1 MYSFYINKQE
11 EIHILNEMLVGE
23 AGCTKEDRAKQ
34 YHIPLE
40 IAQKCVGQKEPP
52 RELVDFVSKA
62 YQEKEKDLE
71 NAQAFQ
77 TDFWGRNGENCRKK
91 LSTLMEQKIPNFRV
105 RLQALCDGISDWNG
119 TNVAINAFQYLD
131 KHIAWD
137 AILIWE
143 TILALTFQRIRKKY
157 SKEIYPDEVVW
168 AVSEMTSCAIINTD
182 FDITWNIG
190 YRLLAPHQ
198 ENVMEIYKSRKNFA
212 DFLEK
217 MLDYFKDK
225 GITF

>member
-11 EIHILNEMLVGE
+11 EINILNEMLVGE
-23 AGCTKEDRAKQ
+23 AGCTKEDRARQ
-34 YHIPLE
+34 YHVPLE
-40 IAQKCVGQKEPP
+40 VAQKCVGQKDPP
-52 RELVDFVSKA
+52 KELIDFVNKA

-71 NAQAFQ
+71 KALAFHI
-77 TDFWGRNGENCRKK
+77 DFWGRNGNKCRQK
-91 LSTLMEQKIPNFRV
+91 LSTLMEQEIPDFRV
-105 RLQALCDGISDWNG
+105 RLQVLCDGISDWEG
-119 TNVAINAFQYLD
+119 TNVAINAFQYLN
-131 KHIAWD
+131 KNIAWD

-157 SKEIYPDEVVW
+157 SKEIYSDEVVW

-182 FDITWNIG
+182 FDVTWNIG

-198 ENVMEIYKSRKNFA
+198 ENVIKMYKSRKNFT

-217 MLDYFKDK
+217 MLAYFKDK
-225 GITF
+225 KITF